1 LSGYKK
7 SLVFKKNFVFME
19 TMQSPSYPQKKFLIN
34 VVTGNSGGGHVA
46 TSNAISSIIEQEL
59 ACQISLTDV
68 DVLAQRLAQGQKTL
82 DIYRLF
88 GTTGDQVLNQIM
100 QSGWT
105 WIHHLTMP
113 FNKLLIKLNHDAGV
127 KIFEEHWR
135 EQEPDMVVS
144 VVPLFNKMIWE
155 SLQRVKPG
163 TPLVTVLI
171 DFADFPSAYW
181 IEPETGSYVVCGTQ
195 KAVEQARSLG
205 VNEDLIVKTSGMV
218 INPRFYEP
226 IVSDRA
232 EERQRLGLDPDCLT
246 GLVLFGGNGSK
257 VMLEIAKRLEHFQE
271 KLQLIFI
278 CGRNEE
284 LAVALR
290 ESQGL
295 QKRFVTTFTKDIPY
309 YMHLCDFLIGK
320 PGPGTIS
327 EALVM
332 KLPVIVERSA
342 ATMPQEQYNTDWI
355 KQQQVGVV
363 IGSFQDIDG
372 AVEQF
377 LQPQNFARYRA
388 NVAAVNNRAVFEIP
402 DILQKILATNYK
414 TTVAQPLQ
422 QR

>member
-1 LSGYKK
+1 
-7 SLVFKKNFVFME
+7 
-19 TMQSPSYPQKKFLIN
+19 MQSPTYPKKKFLIN
-34 VVTGNSGGGHVA
+34 VVTGNSGGGHIA
-46 TSNAISSIIEQEL
+46 TSNAISSIIEQQL
-59 ACQISLTDV
+59 PCQTSVTNV
-68 DVLAQRLAQGQKTL
+68 DVLAQRLAEGKQTL

-88 GTTGDQVLNQIM
+88 GTSGDQVLNQIM

-105 WIHHLTMP
+105 WIHHLMMP

-127 KIFEEHWR
+127 RIFEEHWR
-135 EQEPDMVVS
+135 EQQPDMVVS

-155 SLQRVKPG
+155 SLQRVKPD
-163 TPLVTVLI
+163 TPLLTI
-171 DFADFPSAYW
+171 ITDFADFPSAYW
-181 IEPETGSYVVCGTQ
+181 IEPETGSYIVCGTQ
-195 KAVEQARSLG
+195 RAVKQARSLG
-205 VNEDLIVKTSGMV
+205 VKEELIIKTSGLV

-226 IVSDRA
+226 IVSDRSQ
-232 EERQRLGLDPDCLT
+232 ERQRLGLDPHCLT

-257 VMLEIAKRLEHFQE
+257 VMLEIAKRLERFQQ

-278 CGRNEE
+278 CGHNEE
-284 LAVALR
+284 LALALR

-320 PGPGTIS
+320 PGPGSIS

-342 ATMPQEQYNTDWI
+342 ATVPQEQYNTEWI
-355 KQQQVGVV
+355 QQQQVGLV
-363 IGSFQDIDG
+363 IRSFQDIDR

-377 LQPQNFARYRA
+377 LQPENFARYRE

-402 DILQKILATNYK
+402 DILQKILATNK
-414 TTVAQPLQ
+414 TTVAEPLQ

>member
-1 LSGYKK
+1 
-7 SLVFKKNFVFME
+7 ME
-19 TMQSPSYPQKKFLIN
+19 TMQSPSYPKKKFLIN
-34 VVTGNSGGGHVA
+34 LVTGNSGGGHIA
-46 TSNAISSIIEQEL
+46 TSNAISSIIEQQL
-59 ACQISLTDV
+59 PCQTSVTDV
-68 DVLAQRLAQGQKTL
+68 DILAQRLAEGKQTL

-88 GTTGDQVLNQIM
+88 GTSGDQVLNQIM

-105 WIHHLTMP
+105 WIHHLMMP

-127 KIFEEHWR
+127 RIFEEHWR
-135 EQEPDMVVS
+135 EQQPDMVVS

-155 SLQRVKPG
+155 SLQRAKPD
-163 TPLVTVLI
+163 TPLLTI
-171 DFADFPSAYW
+171 ITDFADFPSAYW
-181 IEPETGSYVVCGTQ
+181 IEPETGSYIVCGTE

-205 VNEDLIVKTSGMV
+205 VKEELIVKTSGLV

-232 EERQRLGLDPDCLT
+232 QERQRLGLDPDCLT

-257 VMLEIAKRLEHFQE
+257 VMLEIAKRLERFQQ

-284 LAVALR
+284 LALVLR

-320 PGPGTIS
+320 PGPGSIS

-342 ATMPQEQYNTDWI
+342 ATVPQERYNTEWI
-355 KQQQVGVV
+355 QQQQVGLV
-363 IGSFQDIDG
+363 IRSFRDIDR
-372 AVEQF
+372 AVEKF
-377 LQPQNFARYRA
+377 LQPENFARYRE

-402 DILQKILATNYK
+402 DILQKILATNK
-414 TTVAQPLQ
+414 TTVAEPLQ

>member
-1 LSGYKK
+1 
-7 SLVFKKNFVFME
+7 ME
-19 TMQSPSYPQKKFLIN
+19 TMQSPSYPKKKFLIN
-34 VVTGNSGGGHVA
+34 VVTGNSGGGHIA
-46 TSNAISSIIEQEL
+46 TSNAISSIIEQQL
-59 ACQISLTDV
+59 PCQTSITDV
-68 DVLAQRLAQGQKTL
+68 DVLAQRLAEGQKTL
-82 DIYRLF
+82 DIYKLF
-88 GTTGDQVLNQIM
+88 GTSGDQVLNQIM

-127 KIFEEHWR
+127 RIFEEQWR
-135 EQEPDMVVS
+135 EQQPDMVVS

-155 SLQRVKPG
+155 SLQKVKPG

-232 EERQRLGLDPDCLT
+232 QERQRLSLDPDCLT

-257 VMLEIAKRLEHFQE
+257 VMLEVAKRLERFQQ

-284 LAVALR
+284 LALALR
-290 ESQGL
+290 ESQDI

-309 YMHLCDFLIGK
+309 YMHLSDFMIGK
-320 PGPGTIS
+320 PGPGSIS

-342 ATMPQEQYNTDWI
+342 ATMPQERYNTDWI
-355 KQQQVGVV
+355 QQQQVGLV
-363 IGSFQDIDG
+363 IRSFRDIDR

-377 LQPQNFARYRA
+377 LEPENFARYRA

-402 DILQKILATNYK
+402 DILQKILANNYKTTK

>member
-1 LSGYKK
+1 
-7 SLVFKKNFVFME
+7 
-19 TMQSPSYPQKKFLIN
+19 MQSPTYPKKKFLIN
-34 VVTGNSGGGHVA
+34 VVTGNSGGGHIA
-46 TSNAISSIIEQEL
+46 TSNAISSIIEQQL
-59 ACQISLTDV
+59 PCQTSVTDV
-68 DVLAQRLAQGQKTL
+68 DVLAQRLAEGKKTL

-88 GTTGDQVLNQIM
+88 GTSGDQVLNQIM

-105 WIHHLTMP
+105 WIHHLMMP

-135 EQEPDMVVS
+135 EQQPDMVVS

-155 SLQRVKPG
+155 SLQRVKPA
-163 TPLVTVLI
+163 TPVVTIFTDL
-171 DFADFPSAYW
+171 ADFPSAYW
-181 IEPETGSYVVCGTQ
+181 IEPETGSYIVCGTQ
-195 KAVEQARSLG
+195 RAVEQARSLG
-205 VNEDLIVKTSGMV
+205 VKEQLIVKTSGLV

-226 IVSDRA
+226 ILSDRA
-232 EERQRLGLDPDCLT
+232 QERQRLGLDPDCLT

-257 VMLEIAKRLEHFQE
+257 VMLEIAKRLESFQQ

-278 CGRNEE
+278 CGHNEE
-284 LAVALR
+284 LAMALR

-309 YMHLCDFLIGK
+309 YMHLCDFFIGK
-320 PGPGTIS
+320 PGNVSIS

-342 ATMPQEQYNTDWI
+342 ATMPQELYTTDWI
-355 KQQQVGVV
+355 QQQQVGLV
-363 IGSFQDIDG
+363 IRSFRDIDR

-377 LQPQNFARYRA
+377 LQPENFARYRA
-388 NVAAVNNRAVFEIP
+388 NVAAMNNRAVFEIP
-402 DILQKILATNYK
+402 DILQKILATNYE
-414 TTVAQPLQ
+414 TTVAEPLQ

>member
-1 LSGYKK
+1 
-7 SLVFKKNFVFME
+7 ME
-19 TMQSPSYPQKKFLIN
+19 TMQSPSYPKKKFLIN
-34 VVTGNSGGGHVA
+34 VVTGNSGGGHIA
-46 TSNAISSIIEQEL
+46 TYNAISSIIEQQQL
-59 ACQISLTDV
+59 PWQISVTDV
-68 DVLAQRLAQGQKTL
+68 DALAQRLAEGKKTL

-88 GTTGDQVLNQIM
+88 GTSGDQVLNQIM

-127 KIFEEHWR
+127 RIFEEHWR
-135 EQEPDMVVS
+135 EQQPDMVVS

-155 SLQRVKPG
+155 SLQRVKPDI
-163 TPLVTVLI
+163 PLVTILT

-181 IEPETGSYVVCGTQ
+181 IEPETGSYIVCGTQ
-195 KAVEQARSLG
+195 RAVEQARSLG
-205 VNEDLIVKTSGMV
+205 VKEELIVKTSGLV

-232 EERQRLGLDPDCLT
+232 QERQRLGLDPDCLT

-257 VMLEIAKRLEHFQE
+257 VMLEIAKRLESFQQ

-278 CGRNEE
+278 CGHNEE
-284 LAVALR
+284 LAMALR
-290 ESQGL
+290 ESKGV

-309 YMHLCDFLIGK
+309 YMHLCDFFIGK
-320 PGPGTIS
+320 PGNVSIS

-342 ATMPQEQYNTDWI
+342 ATMPQELYTTDWI
-355 KQQQVGVV
+355 QQQQVGLV
-363 IGSFQDIDG
+363 IRSFRDIDR

-377 LQPQNFARYRA
+377 LQPENFARYRA
-388 NVAAVNNRAVFEIP
+388 NVAAMNNRAVFEIP
-402 DILQKILATNYK
+402 DILQKILATNYE
-414 TTVAQPLQ
+414 TTVAEPLQ

>member
-1 LSGYKK
+1 
-7 SLVFKKNFVFME
+7 ME
-19 TMQSPSYPQKKFLIN
+19 TIQSPSYPKKKFLIN
-34 VVTGNSGGGHVA
+34 IVTGNSGGGHIA
-46 TSNAISSIIEQEL
+46 TSNAISSIIEQQL
-59 ACQISLTDV
+59 PCQTSVTDV
-68 DVLAQRLAQGQKTL
+68 DVLAQRLAEGKKTL

-88 GTTGDQVLNQIM
+88 GTSGDQVLNQIM

-105 WIHHLTMP
+105 WIHHLMMP

-135 EQEPDMVVS
+135 EQQPDMVVS

-155 SLQRVKPG
+155 SLQRAKPA
-163 TPLVTVLI
+163 TPVVTIFTDL
-171 DFADFPSAYW
+171 ADFPSAYW
-181 IEPETGSYVVCGTQ
+181 IEPETGSYIVCGTQ
-195 KAVEQARSLG
+195 RAVEQAQYLG
-205 VNEDLIVKTSGMV
+205 VKEELIVKTSGLV

-232 EERQRLGLDPDCLT
+232 QERQRLGLDPDCLT

-257 VMLEIAKRLEHFQE
+257 VMLEIAKRLESFQQ

-278 CGRNEE
+278 CGHNEE
-284 LAVALR
+284 LAMALR

-309 YMHLCDFLIGK
+309 YMHLCDFFIGK
-320 PGPGTIS
+320 PGNVSIS

-342 ATMPQEQYNTDWI
+342 ATMPQELYTTDWI
-355 KQQQVGVV
+355 QQQQVGLV
-363 IGSFQDIDG
+363 IRSFRDIDR

-377 LQPQNFARYRA
+377 LQPENFARYRA
-388 NVAAVNNRAVFEIP
+388 NVAAMNNRAVFEIP
-402 DILQKILATNYK
+402 DILQKILATNYE
-414 TTVAQPLQ
+414 TTVAEPLQ

>member
-1 LSGYKK
+1 
-7 SLVFKKNFVFME
+7 
-19 TMQSPSYPQKKFLIN
+19 MQSPSYPKKKFSIN
-34 VVTGNSGGGHVA
+34 IVTGNSGGGHIA
-46 TSNAISSIIEQEL
+46 TYNAICSIIEQQQL
-59 ACQISLTDV
+59 PWQTSVTDV
-68 DVLAQRLAQGQKTL
+68 DALAQRLAEGKKTL

-88 GTTGDQVLNQIM
+88 GTSGDQVLNQIM

-127 KIFEEHWR
+127 RIFEEHWR
-135 EQEPDMVVS
+135 KQQPDIVVS

-163 TPLVTVLI
+163 TPLLTILT

-181 IEPETGSYVVCGTQ
+181 IESETGSYIVCGTQ
-195 KAVEQARSLG
+195 RAVEQAHSLR
-205 VNEDLIVKTSGMV
+205 VKEDLIIKNSGLV

-232 EERQRLGLDPDCLT
+232 QERQRLGLDPDCLT

-257 VMLEIAKRLEHFQE
+257 VMLEIAKRLERFQQ

-309 YMHLCDFLIGK
+309 YMHLSDFMIGK
-320 PGPGTIS
+320 PGNVSIS

-332 KLPVIVERSA
+332 KLPVIVERSI
-342 ATMPQEQYNTDWI
+342 ATMPQELYTTDWI
-355 KQQQVGVV
+355 QDQQVGLV
-363 IGSFQDIDG
+363 IRSFRDIDRV
-372 AVEQF
+372 VEQF
-377 LQPQNFARYRA
+377 LQAENFARYRA

-414 TTVAQPLQ
+414 TTVAEPLQ

>member
-34 VVTGNSGGGHVA
+34 VVTGNSGGGHIA